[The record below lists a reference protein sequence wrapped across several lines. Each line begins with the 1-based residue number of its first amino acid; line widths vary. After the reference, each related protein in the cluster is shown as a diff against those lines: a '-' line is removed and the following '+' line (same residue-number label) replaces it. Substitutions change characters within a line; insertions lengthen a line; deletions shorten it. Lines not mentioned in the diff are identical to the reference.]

1 MTKINKIRKIERAV
15 IVLVM
20 LFAFLSPIVTKHVK
34 FPEGSEM
41 PEVPWY
47 NPELADFLYDNT
59 VDQTTY
65 NFNAYNESY
74 ILCNI
79 QNTAYANFTFNSS
92 MYNVSYGIN
101 VIPIDFGVINQSY
114 SIDIAQYDIDN
125 DIFDWICVQPLIIKE
140 ESIEVNLATTTDR
153 TFDAGGAI
161 TLLVQANFSYNWL
174 EIEVDDIKINEI
186 HDTSTYVEV
195 DSVFLSVIRY
205 GGIYIPYDMFLS
217 PGQHIVKFRGNGS
230 INYKIMCSYDWDDD
244 YISDVE
250 EIQRQ
255 DVETFLDPVEANI
268 WGFFELGDSRVH
280 AYDLDFQFGSYLVYI
295 PESCGDDN
303 FLRINVH
310 MGSIG
315 DVRVDN
321 DKLMLM
327 DSSISSFYGQISSGY
342 YGKISAGFHSIQYNY
357 TQQGITEVSFSI
369 NGVAISTLDKPEA
382 LDSDADGV
390 KNVNEQKYG
399 LNIYGIDTDCD
410 RLVDSVDT
418 SPVSAVYLDNDNITR
433 IVIPHEENMTTQ
445 VTMSI
450 GIPEDDYTTYEGTE
464 IWRAGDEGGL
474 EVSITPVLRLFGN
487 SSISVSELKDIWDK
501 KMVTYNL
508 TESVCPD
515 NGDGLP
521 EGFEQNGEVALI
533 LPAFSKYSFDFNFY
547 YGVNNT
553 AKDNSNID
561 MRFDVVWLVLSHE
574 ANVTEVIHFYDFNED
589 IILQAFSVR

>member
-217 PGQHIVKFRGNGS
+217 PGQHIVKFRGNRS

-255 DVETFLDPVEANI
+255 
-268 WGFFELGDSRVH
+268 H
-280 AYDLDFQFGSYLVYI
+280 CY
-295 PESCGDDN
+295 
-303 FLRINVH
+303 
-310 MGSIG
+310 
-315 DVRVDN
+315 
-321 DKLMLM
+321 
-327 DSSISSFYGQISSGY
+327 
-342 YGKISAGFHSIQYNY
+342 
-357 TQQGITEVSFSI
+357 
-369 NGVAISTLDKPEA
+369 
-382 LDSDADGV
+382 
-390 KNVNEQKYG
+390 
-399 LNIYGIDTDCD
+399 
-410 RLVDSVDT
+410 
-418 SPVSAVYLDNDNITR
+418 
-433 IVIPHEENMTTQ
+433 
-445 VTMSI
+445 
-450 GIPEDDYTTYEGTE
+450 
-464 IWRAGDEGGL
+464 
-474 EVSITPVLRLFGN
+474 
-487 SSISVSELKDIWDK
+487 
-501 KMVTYNL
+501 
-508 TESVCPD
+508 
-515 NGDGLP
+515 
-521 EGFEQNGEVALI
+521 
-533 LPAFSKYSFDFNFY
+533 
-547 YGVNNT
+547 
-553 AKDNSNID
+553 
-561 MRFDVVWLVLSHE
+561 
-574 ANVTEVIHFYDFNED
+574 
-589 IILQAFSVR
+589 